1 VQHAC
6 GHRIGLAVIVDVDIQ
21 PVHDVEV
28 RVGEELF
35 HRRVAHLGT
44 DARAH
49 ERLEIGVGRERPDIL
64 ERGDRRTG
72 NGLVWLGLGR
82 CGKLGIR
89 RYGLAIAAFWRRFWL
104 RLPRQRFLL
113 AP

>member
-1 VQHAC
+1 M
-6 GHRIGLAVIVDVDIQ
+6 
-21 PVHDVEV
+21 

-49 ERLEIGVGRERPDIL
+49 ERLEIGLGRECPDIL
-64 ERGDRRTG
+64 KRRQRRTG
-72 NGLVWLGLGR
+72 KGLFGLGLRR
-82 CGKLGIR
+82 CGKLRCECR
-89 RYGLAIAAFWRRFWL
+89 RLSLLIAAFGSSFWL
-104 RLPRQRFLL
+104 RLLRQRLLL

>member
-1 VQHAC
+1 M
-6 GHRIGLAVIVDVDIQ
+6 
-21 PVHDVEV
+21 

-64 ERGDRRTG
+64 ERGHRRTG
-72 NGLVWLGLGR
+72 NGLVWLGLR
-82 CGKLGIR
+82 RHRKLR
-89 RYGLAIAAFWRRFWL
+89 LEFRSQCLAIATFWRRFWL